1 MAEATDPPHALPLRE
16 DRPELL
22 IDRRLDLAARAA
34 WLYHAKG
41 LRQDEIA
48 RTLSL
53 SRQVVQRLIAL
64 AATERLIRFQLVHP
78 LAAAIEL
85 ADRLTDRFGLDYA
98 DVVPSTDRHADNV
111 ASVASAAAF
120 LLETLL
126 GGTEPVTIGIG
137 GRRVIREAALRVAP
151 MTRPTHRLVSLMG
164 NLTRSGRAG
173 HYDVIMGFA
182 ERVGAECFPMPMPV
196 VTGTVEERRVL
207 QAQPAF
213 LACCALVAEADL
225 LMTGIGPMHAAAPL
239 LVDGFITTAE
249 LDAALAAGAV
259 GDILGHCFDSA
270 GQLLAGLHHDRLT
283 SFPPQVRAG
292 RRSLIAQC
300 GSERVAAL
308 QAAFAGKLA
317 NGLITDEET
326 ARALLAS

>member
-1 MAEATDPPHALPLRE
+1 MAKTAEPLRTPPGRD

-22 IDRRLDLAARAA
+22 TDRRRDLAARAA

-41 LRQDEIA
+41 HRQDEIA

-64 AATERLIRFQLVHP
+64 AATEGLIRFQLVHP
-78 LAAAIEL
+78 LADAIEL
-85 ADRLTDRFGLDYA
+85 AQRLIDRFGLDYA
-98 DVVPSTDRHADNV
+98 DVVPSTGAAADNV

-126 GGTEPVTIGIG
+126 AAAEPVTIGIG

-151 MTRPTHRLVSLMG
+151 MTRPAHRLVSLMG
-164 NLTRSGRAG
+164 NITRSGRAG

-182 ERVGAECFPMPMPV
+182 ERVGAACFPMPMPV
-196 VTGTVEERRVL
+196 VTSTVEERRVL
-207 QAQPAF
+207 QAQPAA
-213 LACCALVAEADL
+213 LACRTLVAEARL

-239 LVDGFITTAE
+239 LVDGFITAAE
-249 LDAALAAGAV
+249 LEAALAAGAV
-259 GDILGHCFDSA
+259 GDILGHCFDA
-270 GQLLAGLHHDRLT
+270 GGALLGGLHHDRLT
-283 SFPPQVRAG
+283 SFAPELRAG
-292 RRSLIAQC
+292 RRSVIAQC
-300 GSERVAAL
+300 GPERVTALRAAL
-308 QAAFAGKLA
+308 TGKLA

-326 ARALLAS
+326 ARALLQP